1 MSMSGEIR
9 ALAADLK
16 AAGERA
22 EALGD
27 QIVRSSAFR
36 IQGAAQDQAPVDT
49 GNLKNSIFTRTPG
62 RGRAEVVAS
71 ANYAIY
77 VELGTSRARAQ
88 PFLGPAVDLVEPEF
102 YAAVEQIGDIL

>member
-1 MSMSGEIR
+1 MSGELR
-9 ALAADLK
+9 ALAAELRDASAK
-16 AAGERA
+16 A
-22 EALGD
+22 EAVGD
-27 QIVRSSAFR
+27 QVVRSSAFR
-36 IQGAAQDQAPVDT
+36 IQGAAQDRAPVDT

-62 RGRAEVVAS
+62 KGRAEVVAS

-102 YAAVEQIGDIL
+102 YKAIEQIGDLW

>member
-1 MSMSGEIR
+1 MSGELR

-22 EALGD
+22 ETLGD
-27 QIVRSSAFR
+27 QVIRSNAFR
-36 IQGAAQDQAPVDT
+36 IQGAAQDRAPVDT
-49 GNLKNSIFTRTPG
+49 GNLKNGIFTRTPR
-62 RGRAEVVAS
+62 RGYAEVVAS

-102 YAAVEQIGDIL
+102 YAAVEQIGDMW